1 MIDQLA
7 DDLVD
12 QLAKANEKI
21 RRMQVLAL
29 KAASLIEG
37 WNNYYKIYSTEEYV
51 SYYHDISKFTRQLR
65 EEATDKESLTVGGA
79 SAEQFSVDH

>member
-1 MIDQLA
+1 MSDQLT

-21 RRMQVLAL
+21 KRMQVLAL
-29 KAASLIEG
+29 KAASLIDG

-51 SYYHDISKFTRQLR
+51 SYFHDIGKFTQQLR
-65 EEATDKESLTVGGA
+65 DEALD
-79 SAEQFSVDH
+79 